1 MPTPYMVRR
10 HHTWYLRLRV
20 PADLTPFAGQHIVR
34 SLKTSDRTVAR
45 AKALGLASAFNG
57 IWMELRQ
64 RLAEKLQ
71 AYFNREIPVEE
82 MKAFVLEHASE
93 IEAMPDNVKKHFSDW
108 LNVVMQRKTQEAQDV
123 RESADMTA
131 TLADMWKQAK
141 QQGMLE
147 GMEKAISLGGLATQ
161 APPAPSILP
170 TPSASTECSEPWT
183 NLIERFHDD
192 NPGQTEKTRVSYRI
206 TFTQFQ
212 EIVGN
217 KALNLLTKQ
226 DIKAY
231 ADWLKNKPS
240 LRGGTL
246 GHGTIVRHLGEV
258 KFFLKW
264 CVQSGLIED
273 KGFADVKAR
282 AKTQKEKLTRQE
294 EVRRAFTN
302 DELKQIFNSPLFS
315 GYHSE
320 HFKSRPGYQKKRLTD
335 FWFICVLALTGA
347 RIGEISDVP
356 AKLYDLE
363 GISCLDLRQTGTKT
377 GNSPRLIPILPELR
391 KIGFLHYVQKQAQAG
406 LGLMQ
411 SRRGEVIKPESWSKR
426 INRYLEDI
434 GLTDKSLVAYSFR
447 HTFRQA
453 LRTSDLNMEIINK
466 IFGHETDSVGAGYG
480 SNLSGGEAQ
489 AFLDKVKYPIFLDH
503 LADRNGVFL
512 K

>member
-1 MPTPYMVRR
+1 MVRR
-10 HHTWYLRLRV
+10 CHTWYLRLRV

-82 MKAFVLEHASE
+82 MKAFVHEHASE
-93 IEAMPDNVKKHFSDW
+93 IEAMPENVKKHFSDW
-108 LNVVMQRKTQEAQDV
+108 LNVVMQRKTQETQDV

-161 APPAPSILP
+161 APPVPSTLP
-170 TPSASTECSEPWT
+170 TSPASTDCSEPWT

-226 DIKAY
+226 
-231 ADWLKNKPS
+231 
-240 LRGGTL
+240 
-246 GHGTIVRHLGEV
+246 
-258 KFFLKW
+258 
-264 CVQSGLIED
+264 ED
-273 KGFADVKAR
+273 
-282 AKTQKEKLTRQE
+282 
-294 EVRRAFTN
+294 VRRAFTN
-302 DELKQIFNSPLFS
+302 NELKQIFNSPLFS

-320 HFKSRPGYQKKRLTD
+320 HFKSRPGHQTKRLTD

-363 GISCLDLRQTGTKT
+363 GIPCLDLRQTGTKT

-480 SNLSGGEAQ
+480 SNLSRGEAQ
-489 AFLDKVKYPIFLDH
+489 AFLDKVKYPIFLDY
-503 LADRNGVFL
+503 LADKDGVFL
-512 K
+512 R